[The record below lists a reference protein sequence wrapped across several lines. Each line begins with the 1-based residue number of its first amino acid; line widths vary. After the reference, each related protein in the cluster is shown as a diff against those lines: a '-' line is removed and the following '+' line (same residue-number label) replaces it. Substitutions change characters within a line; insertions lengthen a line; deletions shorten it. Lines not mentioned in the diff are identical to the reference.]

1 MPDLTVAY
9 RDLGL
14 GELRP
19 FLVLT
24 VTGPG
29 GAKGAIAGLIDSGAD
44 GTVLPAGYASLM
56 GYMAADLIA
65 EQGTQVGGSVT
76 MWQATSRRKPSSQRS
91 PVTSSTSTRVLSTA
105 ARPRSGDAKTCC
117 TTSTCTSWSAESSSR
132 LRRSNSAAALPSIDD
147 DGRASANAADPPQE
161 GQTDD
166 DSSFDSRGLRSA
178 RQEGC
183 RSSSS

>member
-1 MPDLTVAY
+1 MTDLTVAY

-29 GAKGAIAGLIDSGAD
+29 GAKGPIAGLIDSGAD

-65 EQGTQVGGSVT
+65 GQGTQVGGSVT
-76 MWQATSRRKPSSQRS
+76 MWQATKPSQAFIPEIPGHVFDINPCFVHGCQTALWGRKDLLHHFDVHIKERRKEFLLTW
-91 PVTSSTSTRVLSTA
+91 V
-105 ARPRSGDAKTCC
+105 
-117 TTSTCTSWSAESSSR
+117 E
-132 LRRSNSAAALPSIDD
+132 
-147 DGRASANAADPPQE
+147 
-161 GQTDD
+161 
-166 DSSFDSRGLRSA
+166 
-178 RQEGC
+178 
-183 RSSSS
+183 